1 MPYSFHEYP
10 FYFHPPNGLFMTDP
24 VYLKTPSTTDNSVTL
39 IGDTNNVNTEQTL
52 GDVMEQQ
59 TGGDTAT
66 TATNVTYEFS
76 YYQNDHLGTP
86 QLLVQISGAT
96 VWQGEYDVLE

>member
-1 MPYSFHEYP
+1 
-10 FYFHPPNGLFMTDP
+10 MTDP

-39 IGDTNNVNTEQTL
+39 IGDTNNVNTQQTL
-52 GDVMEQQ
+52 GDMMQQQ